1 MKKNVASQKIGA
13 QLVNATDGSAFTG
26 SVTVYVTG
34 DAGTQAAGSVG
45 SGACTHE
52 GNGYHTYAPAQA
64 ETNYDII
71 GFTFTGTGAVPATV
85 QVFTSFPQTG
95 DNFALIGA
103 TGSGLTSLATQA
115 SVNTIDD
122 FLDTEISAIKAVTD
136 AIPNAGALTTIQA
149 DLDDIQTR
157 LPAALVSGR
166 MDSSVGAMAAN
177 TITDAAI
184 AADVTAVVADSVWNA
199 ATATYGA
206 AGSYGLL
213 VETNID
219 AAVSSRL
226 ATAGYTAPDNASIA
240 AILVD
245 TAEIGAAGAGLTVLA
260 TAAALATVD
269 TVVDSI
275 LVDTA
280 EIGVAGAGL
289 TALASAANLA
299 IVDGVVDAILVDTA
313 EIGVAGAGLTAL
325 ATQASVNTIDD
336 FLDTEI
342 AAILAAVDTEVS
354 AIKAKTD
361 NLPASPAAVSD
372 IPTAAAVA
380 DAVWDEAIAG
390 HAGAGSTGAAL
401 SSASAAGDPWGVAI
415 PGAYGA
421 GTAGKIVG
429 DNLNATVSSRLATVG
444 YTAPDNASIAA
455 ILIDTAEIGAAGAGL
470 TALATQA
477 SVTTIDDFLDTEV
490 AAILAAVD
498 TEVGAIKAKTDLIP
512 AAPAAVGDIPTA
524 DITNILADTNDIQS
538 RLPAALVGGR
548 MDSNLSAIGND
559 TTALT
564 AFKRAVLGNVIG
576 TVGAASSTTSIVT
589 SSLLPAAAVIDQ
601 YKGRILIFDKDTTT
615 ANLRGQGSDI
625 TGNTALGVLTV
636 TALTDAPVSGD
647 TFTIT

>member
-13 QLVNATDGSAFTG
+13 QLVSATDGSAFTG